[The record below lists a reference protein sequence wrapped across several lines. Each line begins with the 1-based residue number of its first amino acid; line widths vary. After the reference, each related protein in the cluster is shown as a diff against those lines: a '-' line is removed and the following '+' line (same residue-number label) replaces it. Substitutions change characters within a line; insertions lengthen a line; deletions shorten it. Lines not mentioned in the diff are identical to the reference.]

1 MDKVMDSG
9 SIYAGSIPV
18 RDTMLEVRGW
28 KFEVRFKQGFEG
40 FS

>member
-18 RDTMLEVRGW
+18 RDTNLEVRGW
-28 KFEVRFKQGFEG
+28 KLDVRAKVAHEV
-40 FS
+40 